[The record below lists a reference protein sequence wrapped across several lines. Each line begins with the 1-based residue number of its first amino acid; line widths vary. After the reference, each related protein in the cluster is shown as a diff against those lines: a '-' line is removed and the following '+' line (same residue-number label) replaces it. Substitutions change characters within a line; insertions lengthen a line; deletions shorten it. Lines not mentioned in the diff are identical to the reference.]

1 MFRSILV
8 AYDGSQGAEA
18 ALRMGIDLA
27 KATGAELR
35 TVSVEEH
42 LPRYAATIDEVEA
55 AREAIDAHFHDLTK
69 RARDAALVEGLD
81 IESVIRQGHEVESI
95 LAVVRESKTDL
106 LVLGHQGHS
115 RVLERLVGST
125 AYSLARVA
133 PCSILLM
140 RDGRAPGRGL
150 GGLKRFLVGLDGSPL
165 GRLAFRAALD
175 LATLSGGA
183 VVGVSVR
190 EAPTGTRPEA
200 VDWTDVAQ
208 LQAAAEEHA
217 RSAGVPFT
225 SVRRVGH
232 AAQALSD
239 QARESAAD
247 LVVLG
252 ATGLEH
258 PWSPTIGG
266 TAGRVAGDAPCP
278 VLLVRP
284 PQEVLHVRDV
294 MVRGVSTVSPDTPL
308 AEVVELLLRRGVK
321 ALPIV
326 DEHRRVVGIV
336 TGGDLLSRG
345 GLNLRLSL
353 KQELDSD
360 TLSQQLAALTQSG
373 KTARDVMTRHVRT
386 VEADL
391 DLGEAIRRMA
401 AGGVKRLP
409 VVNARGAL
417 IGIVTRADVLRAIA
431 ALPEAGEASEGLLP
445 PEVHTV
451 GDVVRTAV
459 PVVLPEAS
467 AEVVLTKLLEH
478 PLRRVVVT
486 DTDGRALGIISDRDI
501 LLRSTPD
508 TRPWLLRALGG
519 RRAGQRGSEAER
531 APGGG
536 LTARELMAPSLV
548 TVRRDD
554 PLRRAIQLMMQHQL
568 KRLVVVDDAGH
579 LLGLVD
585 RGDILQA
592 LARGPARWSEA

>member
-8 AYDGSQGAEA
+8 AYDGSKGAEA

-27 KATGAELR
+27 KATGAELQ

-42 LPRYAATIDEVEA
+42 LPRYAATIGEVEA

-69 RARDAALVEGLD
+69 HARDLALVEGLD
-81 IESVIRQGHEVESI
+81 IETVIRQGHEVESI
-95 LAVVRESKTDL
+95 LAVVRERKADL
-106 LVLGHQGHS
+106 LVLGDQGHS
-115 RVLERLVGST
+115 RIVERLVGST
-125 AYSLARVA
+125 AHSLARLA
-133 PCSILLM
+133 PCSILLT

-150 GGLKRFLVGLDGSPL
+150 GGLKRLLVGLDGSPL

-175 LATLSGGA
+175 LAILSGGA
-183 VVGVSVR
+183 VIGVTVR
-190 EAPTGTRPEA
+190 EAPAGTRPEA

-208 LQAAAEEHA
+208 LQAAAAEHA

-225 SVRRVGH
+225 GVRRVGH

-278 VLLVRP
+278 VLLVRA

-294 MVRGVSTVSPDTPL
+294 MGRGVSTVTADAPL
-308 AEVVELLLRRGVK
+308 AEVVELLLRRDVK
-321 ALPIV
+321 ALPVV
-326 DEHRRVVGIV
+326 DAHRRVVGIL
-336 TGGDLLSRG
+336 TGGDLLGRG

-353 KQELDSD
+353 KQELDPD
-360 TLSQQLAALTQSG
+360 TLRQELAALARSG

-391 DLGEAIRRMA
+391 DLAEAIRHMA

-409 VVNARGAL
+409 VLDPRGEL

-431 ALPEAGEASEGLLP
+431 ALPEPAEASEGLLP
-445 PEVHTV
+445 PEVRTV

-459 PVVLPEAS
+459 PVVPPEAS

-486 DTDGRALGIISDRDI
+486 DPEGRALGIISDRDV

-519 RRAGQRGSEAER
+519 RRAGPRGSEAER

-536 LTARELMAPSLV
+536 LTAGELMAPSLI

-554 PLRRAIQLMMQHQL
+554 PLRRAIQLMMQHQV
-568 KRLVVVDDAGH
+568 KRLVVVDEAGH
-579 LLGLVD
+579 LVGLVD

-592 LARGPARWSEA
+592 LARGPARWREA

>member
-8 AYDGSQGAEA
+8 AYDGSKGAEA

-27 KATGAELR
+27 KATRAELQ

-42 LPRYAATIDEVEA
+42 LPRYAATIGEVEA

-69 RARDAALVEGLD
+69 HARDLALVEGLD
-81 IESVIRQGHEVESI
+81 IETVVRQGHEVESI
-95 LAVVRESKTDL
+95 LAVVRERKADL
-106 LVLGHQGHS
+106 LVLGDQGHS
-115 RVLERLVGST
+115 RIVERLVGST
-125 AYSLARVA
+125 AHSLARLA

-150 GGLKRFLVGLDGSPL
+150 GGLKRLLVGLDGSPL
-165 GRLAFRAALD
+165 GRLAFRTALD
-175 LATLSGGA
+175 LAILSGGA
-183 VVGVSVR
+183 VIGVTVR
-190 EAPTGTRPEA
+190 EAPAGTRPEA

-208 LQAAAEEHA
+208 LQTAAEEHA

-225 SVRRVGH
+225 GVRRVGH

-266 TAGRVAGDAPCP
+266 TAGRVAGDVPCP
-278 VLLVRP
+278 VLLVHA

-294 MVRGVSTVSPDTPL
+294 MGRGVSTVTADAPL
-308 AEVVELLLRRGVK
+308 AEVVELLLRRDVK
-321 ALPIV
+321 ALPVV
-326 DEHRRVVGIV
+326 DAHRRVVGIV
-336 TGGDLLSRG
+336 TGGDLLGRG

-353 KQELDSD
+353 KQELDPD
-360 TLSQQLAALTQSG
+360 TLRQELAALAQSG

-391 DLGEAIRRMA
+391 DLAEAIRRMA

-409 VVNARGAL
+409 VVDPRGEL

-431 ALPEAGEASEGLLP
+431 ALSEPAEASEGLLP

-459 PVVLPEAS
+459 PVVPPEAS

-486 DTDGRALGIISDRDI
+486 DTDGRALGIVSDRDV

-519 RRAGQRGSEAER
+519 RRAGPRGSEAER

-536 LTARELMAPSLV
+536 LTARELMAPSLI

-554 PLRRAIQLMMQHQL
+554 PLRRAIRLMMQHQV
-568 KRLVVVDDAGH
+568 KRLVVVDEAGP

-592 LARGPARWSEA
+592 LARGPARWREA